1 MTRGAQGG
9 EAFMAS
15 RRPWDGCQAACRFG
29 RSAVG
34 SLVIWGPKGFHLI
47 NRKSTPRNCI
57 FSLFLPHL
65 AVTEHCFLGFPF
77 SSVPLMISRPVH
89 LGDYSLAFLLVA
101 SFCQVCSLFLPL
113 HLRLP
118 VSLIF
123 LGFFG
128 VCLRLRG
135 RDDVWGFSMGWE
147 ITLLVL
153 LEGEC
158 IGLCKGV
165 CIILL
170 F

>member
-1 MTRGAQGG
+1 
-9 EAFMAS
+9 MAS

-34 SLVIWGPKGFHLI
+34 SLVVWGPKGFHLI

-101 SFCQVCSLFLPL
+101 SFCQVCSLFLSL

-135 RDDVWGFSMGWE
+135 RDDVWGFSVGWE